1 MSRRSG
7 IVRSRAGHGIGL
19 AEGDTLPSS
28 VWDRL
33 SIQRDLI
40 GLWSFSMRTFALLA
54 GLLVA
59 VGGGLEAAAAAPNI
73 VWIIADDMSPD
84 TAAYGVAD
92 VATPNLDR
100 LAREGR
106 RFERCFATAP
116 VCSSSRSAFI
126 LGCYQTTTGLHPHDV
141 ENPQPLPA
149 PYLPLPTLLR
159 QAGWFVT
166 NAAAPGSMR
175 RGRAIRRGK
184 THYNFAHDPQTMFD
198 GDDWRNRQP
207 GQPFFA
213 QYQIHEPHRPFPIP
227 EEFPP
232 AALEAVEVPAN
243 YPDHPLTRRDW
254 FAYHRSVETVDRRV
268 GEILNLLEA
277 EGVLDN
283 TVVIFFA
290 DHGRPMPWGKQW
302 LSVEGLRVP
311 LLIRGPGVA
320 AGGVEPGV
328 VSLVDLAATSLRLA
342 GVEIPAWMEGR
353 PILDRP
359 IKADRGVFAARDR
372 CGDALDRSRAVITAE
387 ALLVKNFF
395 PERSRLNW
403 SSYKESSYPG
413 LPLIRQLA
421 ASGQLTP
428 LQAAWIGDPRQTIEL
443 YDLVTD
449 PAGLVDVSGD
459 PARAN
464 QVALLTERLDRWLA
478 ATDDRGAA
486 GDPATEP
493 PLAEIQQRKLA
504 GYGRTWNRRIG
515 VAAPSVAE
523 RLSWWLDEH
532 GLDEAAGIARPMA
545 LPQSLPD

>member
-7 IVRSRAGHGIGL
+7 IVRSTSGPGIGL

-40 GLWSFSMRTFALLA
+40 GLWNFSMRTFALLA

-149 PYLPLPTLLR
+149 PYVPLPTLLR

-166 NAAAPGSMR
+166 NAAAPGSKR

-213 QYQIHEPHRPFPIP
+213 QYQILEPHRPFPIP

-277 EGVLDN
+277 EGVLEN

-359 IKADRGVFAARDR
+359 IRADRGVFAARDR
-372 CGDALDRSRAVITAE
+372 CGDAVDRSRAVITAE

-403 SSYKESSYPG
+403 SSYKESAYPG
-413 LPLIRQLA
+413 LPLIRLLA
-421 ASGQLTP
+421 DRGQLTP
-428 LQAAWIGDPRQTIEL
+428 LQAAWLGSPRAAVEL
-443 YDLVTD
+443 YDLRSD
-449 PAGLVDVSGD
+449 PAGLLDVAD
-459 PARAN
+459 KPARADA
-464 QVALLTERLDRWLA
+464 VKGLTAKLDQWIES
-478 ATDDRGAA
+478 TGDRGSD
-486 GDPATEP
+486 GDPVTEP
-493 PLAEIQQRKLA
+493 PLEAIQQRKRA
-504 GYGRTWNRRIG
+504 SYGRVWKQRLGTEDPTDRERVGWWLHEYRLDETAME
-515 VAAPSVAE
+515 AAPAN
-523 RLSWWLDEH
+523 
-532 GLDEAAGIARPMA
+532 
-545 LPQSLPD
+545 